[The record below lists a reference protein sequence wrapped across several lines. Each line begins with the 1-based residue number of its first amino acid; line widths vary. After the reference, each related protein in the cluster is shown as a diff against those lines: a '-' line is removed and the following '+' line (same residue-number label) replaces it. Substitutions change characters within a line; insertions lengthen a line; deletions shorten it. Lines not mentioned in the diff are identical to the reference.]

1 MGAYKKGLE
10 HDNYVTCFF
19 EQVLCGPEYFEGNF
33 FLDRLVL
40 CLVVIFYK
48 NVEILVLLG
57 HR

>member
-19 EQVLCGPEYFEGNF
+19 EQVHDVGQNILKDF

-48 NVEILVLLG
+48 A
-57 HR
+57 